1 MWWVYA
7 VVVCIC
13 VKWGESSKDQGVISD
28 CTASWE
34 SQIETWKTDLSE
46 ENKFIMTS
54 LKSLWMEQ
62 EIRVKEKIKEVKGRG
77 FMLHFAVYTL
87 FKDI

>member
-1 MWWVYA
+1 MWSEVNPQKIKGLYLIVLQA
-7 VVVCIC
+7 
-13 VKWGESSKDQGVISD
+13 
-28 CTASWE
+28 E
-34 SQIETWKTDLSE
+34 SQIEAWKSDFSE

-62 EIRVKEKIKEVKGRG
+62 EIRVKKKIKEVKGRG

-87 FKDI
+87 FKRIMYV

>member
-1 MWWVYA
+1 MWFVYA

-34 SQIETWKTDLSE
+34 SQIEAWKSDLSE

-54 LKSLWMEQ
+54 LKSMEQ
-62 EIRVKEKIKEVKGRG
+62 EIKVKEKIKEVKGRG